1 MTTPLLPGDRVE
13 GKSKKLAGR
22 RGVVLL
28 VSKESRMR
36 SYKVQWD
43 SGVVESVSARSIRR
57 EVGVA
62 AWTPPDLAQIARLEE
77 GDAGADVADSSSDMS
92 ISSSSSEGES
102 VCAASST
109 TAAAGG
115 DCEAQRAET
124 ERDESV
130 YAHGRKWV
138 HRDAVF
144 IDPAGFV
151 PARKASLHWPL
162 HLQLGTL
169 VRILLL
175 SHVPGGIFANNDTRN
190 E

>member
-36 SYKVQWD
+36 CYKVQWD
-43 SGVVESVSARSIRR
+43 SGVVESVSARSMRR

-115 DCEAQRAET
+115 DCKAQRAET

-130 YAHGRKWV
+130 ITSL
-138 HRDAVF
+138 AV
-144 IDPAGFV
+144 
-151 PARKASLHWPL
+151 ASATG
-162 HLQLGTL
+162 GTL

-175 SHVPGGIFANNDTRN
+175 SHVPDGIFANYDTRN

>member
-1 MTTPLLPGDRVE
+1 MSSCSCAVIGSFDKRRTAISSATRIAASGDIIPTPLLSGNRVE

-57 EVGVA
+57 EVRVA

-102 VCAASST
+102 V
-109 TAAAGG
+109 
-115 DCEAQRAET
+115 
-124 ERDESV
+124 
-130 YAHGRKWV
+130 
-138 HRDAVF
+138 
-144 IDPAGFV
+144 
-151 PARKASLHWPL
+151 
-162 HLQLGTL
+162 
-169 VRILLL
+169 
-175 SHVPGGIFANNDTRN
+175 
-190 E
+190 